1 MTLNDPIGDMFTRI
15 RNGQMRSLPNI
26 NVPAS
31 NFRQNILDI
40 LKNEGFIN
48 NYYVE
53 KMENNKKNLKVE
65 LKYYE
70 GVPVIKEITRV
81 SKPGRRVYSRA
92 TSIPKVMNGLGLA
105 ILSTPRGVMSDNEA
119 RKNNIGGEII
129 CRVF

>member
-53 KMENNKKNLKVE
+53 KMENN
-65 LKYYE
+65 
-70 GVPVIKEITRV
+70 
-81 SKPGRRVYSRA
+81 
-92 TSIPKVMNGLGLA
+92 
-105 ILSTPRGVMSDNEA
+105 
-119 RKNNIGGEII
+119 
-129 CRVF
+129 